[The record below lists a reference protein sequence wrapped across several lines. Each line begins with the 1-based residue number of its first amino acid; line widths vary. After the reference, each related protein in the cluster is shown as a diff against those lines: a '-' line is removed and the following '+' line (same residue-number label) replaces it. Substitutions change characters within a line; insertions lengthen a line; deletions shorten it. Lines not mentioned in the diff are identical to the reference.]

1 MLPHQRGKFTSYS
14 VAFYIGAKCVSIYQL
29 LCPFSLLMYYYW
41 LRGQGYKKTEELLQD
56 QLKMV
61 CINGTYC
68 IYCISWTYKCRKTW
82 LMTFWKFRFHINV
95 YINTCTT
102 CVWWRFG
109 NLIHV
114 IQISDQYMKYGNS
127 TLMFQQGRNEMLK
140 TRSLK
145 RGFPSLGNH
154 TETPSFQHVFRWFP
168 WRELRHSDKFP
179 VWGNDYA
186 RSNFIEEWMR

>member
-61 CINGTYC
+61 CIYGTYC

-127 TLMFQQGRNEMLK
+127 MLMFQQGRNEMLK

-154 TETPSFQHVFRWFP
+154 TETPSFQHV
-168 WRELRHSDKFP
+168 
-179 VWGNDYA
+179 
-186 RSNFIEEWMR
+186 

>member
-1 MLPHQRGKFTSYS
+1 MARVTRRRRNCYKTNLKWYVYTVPT
-14 VAFYIGAKCVSIYQL
+14 ASIAYL
-29 LCPFSLLMYYYW
+29 
-41 LRGQGYKKTEELLQD
+41 EL
-56 QLKMV
+56 
-61 CINGTYC
+61 
-68 IYCISWTYKCRKTW
+68 KCRKTW

-154 TETPSFQHVFRWFP
+154 TETPSFQHVSRWFP
-168 WRELRHSDKFP
+168 WRKLGHSAKFP